1 MKETR
6 VLRNYD
12 CPEEQPWSFP
22 VRWARAHLPYQRAFL
37 SSPATT
43 IHDIWK
49 DMFVM
54 AVPVLQKILRP
65 VIIYAFLEVGLRLSL
80 RGGSGSQSV

>member
-1 MKETR
+1 MH
-6 VLRNYD
+6 N
-12 CPEEQPWSFP
+12 
-22 VRWARAHLPYQRAFL
+22 
-37 SSPATT
+37 
-43 IHDIWK
+43 IWK